1 MRRNPNVIILQESSF
16 QRFLT
21 FSDHHLCLAFVW
33 TAMLAHVL
41 IPHVGQF
48 LTRGRSVIE
57 SVKKECSV
65 RGGHSLL
72 AWWSSLL
79 A

>member
-1 MRRNPNVIILQESSF
+1 
-16 QRFLT
+16 
-21 FSDHHLCLAFVW
+21 
-33 TAMLAHVL
+33 MLAHVL